1 MRAHTEGKHEM
12 GRRFAIVIGVAAAC
26 ALIAAGASADSSSV
40 NDPRDDA
47 KCYHDGGPKPCSDS
61 VKRNADVVRATAG
74 HEGGRLKHRIRV
86 VGKIHEG
93 ALLINT
99 DSDPG
104 CEWTFGASRGGK
116 GSSKIRACSGNTEPR
131 STGRARYDFHLHSVE
146 IFFSKRSIGN
156 PLLYGWWARA
166 FAGPLKG
173 HAIDDVPTGDP
184 LSPWPLDGIYIPHRL
199 R

>member
-1 MRAHTEGKHEM
+1 M
-12 GRRFAIVIGVAAAC
+12 GRRFAIVIGVAAAF
-26 ALIAAGASADSSSV
+26 ALIAAGASANFRSV
-40 NDPRDDA
+40 HDPRGDA

-74 HEGGRLKHRIRV
+74 HEGGRLKHTIRV
-86 VGKIHEG
+86 VGKIHQVG
-93 ALLINT
+93 LLINT

-104 CEWTFGASRGGK
+104 CEWTFWPLIRGRN
-116 GSSKIRACSGNTEPR
+116 GSSKIRACDTGNTEPR

-146 IFFSKRSIGN
+146 IFFSKRSIGS

-173 HAIDDVPTGDP
+173 HASDDVPNGARHFDP
-184 LSPWPLDGIYIPHRL
+184 LTGEVAGIYIPHGL
-199 R
+199 G

>member
-1 MRAHTEGKHEM
+1 MAT
-12 GRRFAIVIGVAAAC
+12 
-26 ALIAAGASADSSSV
+26 GASADFRSV
-40 NDPRDDA
+40 HDPRGDA

-61 VKRNADVVRATAG
+61 VKRAADVVRATAG
-74 HEGGRLKHRIRV
+74 HEGGRLKHTIRV
-86 VGKIHEG
+86 VGRIHDA

-104 CEWTFGASRGGK
+104 CERTLGADRGEGK
-116 GSSKIRACSGNTEPR
+116 AKIRACDTGNTEPHI
-131 STGRARYDFHLHSVE
+131 TGRARFDFHLHSVE
-146 IFFSKRSIGN
+146 IFFSKRSIGS

-184 LSPWPLDGIYIPHRL
+184 NAPQPLDGIYIPHGL
-199 R
+199 G